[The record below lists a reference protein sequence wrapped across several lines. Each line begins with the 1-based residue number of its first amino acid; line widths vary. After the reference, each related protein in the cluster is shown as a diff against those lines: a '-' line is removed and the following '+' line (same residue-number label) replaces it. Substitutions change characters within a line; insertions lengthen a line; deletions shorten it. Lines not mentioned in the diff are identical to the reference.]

1 MDAVGGGDMNLGEL
15 ADLTVA
21 NDNDLSM
28 DVSCTFAVPF
38 ESGSCV
44 LNTLNR
50 RVPSDAGQQGRV
62 QEDVEPSLHTTQPL

>member
-38 ESGSCV
+38 KSPEV
-44 LNTLNR
+44 TLSR
-50 RVPSDAGQQGRV
+50 AAA
-62 QEDVEPSLHTTQPL
+62 